1 MYSHASLLLNYWTTG
16 SKTINHNFML
26 FCLDLKQLL
35 PTKNTLEAT
44 LIQHAVNDDLS
55 GATGQMR
62 LSDADFSPFKSQLRD
77 SYL

>member
-1 MYSHASLLLNYWTTG
+1 
-16 SKTINHNFML
+16 ML